1 MESHMLGEERYLILS
16 TGFLTHGMA
25 YTGDISL
32 IVGGREVV
40 QNSYIVKGNAMLQ
53 AWRKKKKISF
63 LGR

>member
-1 MESHMLGEERYLILS
+1 MLGEERYLILS

-40 QNSYIVKGNAMLQ
+40 QNVLLCRQS
-53 AWRKKKKISF
+53 
-63 LGR
+63 